1 MTQSLLQRTI
11 DIARA
16 SGGAGVSGEPVPS
29 GRRHPDGFVEYLAG
43 DGYVYASAPGGE
55 VYLGADSLSFAAFVQ
70 QLRLRGRALDL
81 GSGSGLLSARLART
95 CAHVTAVDNS
105 SEAVAASGATL
116 LAESSPDRFD
126 VVHGDLFE
134 VLKASGPV
142 DTVVANLP
150 FVPVP
155 DGIAYS
161 GYGAGGPTGLGLIE
175 RLLKSLPGLLSGR
188 SAVCLKIHCAF
199 GPDGPLAAAPVRR
212 FLEDAGH
219 AGCLVIDGDVPMGF
233 RAGQSALNAAPS
245 NPDHPDLLGAFDR
258 HYDGLGGSFVSMV
271 VVTESAEGPRR
282 PGELTVVDQ
291 RPMPSWSVPEQP
303 VSLPRVLRR
312 YGVLTARMP
321 EGYAE
326 LGTSAMID
334 EVADHAE
341 DILRV
346 AVSGGSLSQCVQKAL
361 PGMADLDPIRSRGYL
376 VPVAQ
381 LCRAARMEVV

>member
-11 DIARA
+11 DMAG
-16 SGGAGVSGEPVPS
+16 SSQGAGSSDEPVPT
-29 GRRHPDGFVEYLAG
+29 GRRHRDGFAEYLAG
-43 DGYVYASAPGGE
+43 DGYAYASAPGGA

-70 QLRLRGRALDL
+70 RLRLRGRAIDL

-95 CAHVTAVDNS
+95 CSHVTAVDNS
-105 SEAVAASGATL
+105 SEAVAASRATL
-116 LAESSPDRFD
+116 RAESSPDRFD
-126 VVHGDLFE
+126 VVHGDLFD
-134 VLKASGPV
+134 VLKACGPV
-142 DTVVANLP
+142 DAVVANLP

-161 GYGAGGPTGLGLIE
+161 GYGAGGPTGLGLVE
-175 RLLKSLPGLLSGR
+175 RVLTSLPGLLTGR

-199 GPDGPLAAAPVRR
+199 GPDGALAAAPVKR
-212 FLEDAGH
+212 FLEEAGH

-233 RAGQSALNAAPS
+233 RAGQSALNAS
-245 NPDHPDLLGAFDR
+245 SLNPDHPDLLGAFDR
-258 HYDGLGGSFVSMV
+258 HYSSLGESFVSTV
-271 VVTESAEGPRR
+271 LVTESAEGAWK

-303 VSLPRVLRR
+303 ASLPRVLRR

-326 LGTSAMID
+326 LGTSAIID

-341 DILRV
+341 DILKF
-346 AVSGGSLSQCVQKAL
+346 AVSGGTLSQCAWNAL
-361 PGMADLDPIRSRGYL
+361 PGMAGLDPIRSRGYL

-381 LCRAARMEVV
+381 LCRAARMEVA